1 MFKIC
6 FFLILILYS
15 IFLIK
20 PLNENIFKI
29 KNTQRLTIF
38 YKAFISTFIILIIIP
53 TFLLVSLT
61 ALGIYEHGIASEFLN
76 YLVPANVSKLIDGKA
91 LYTHL
96 VNENGGIIETENG
109 TNSDEMKSS
118 SKSDRSDKSDKI
130 DKTDKNEKI
139 EELNKQDIIITEFE
153 AITVSAFLC
162 FTRAECEY
170 VVLEVGLG
178 GRFDATNVV
187 KNPQAVVI
195 TSISLDHIAILGDTI
210 EKIAF
215 EKCGIIK
222 ENVPVITS
230 SNQHDD
236 ALQVIR
242 ETCENKNCK
251 LVITNPKET
260 EILDDSIFGTVFA
273 YCDNV
278 YKTRLT
284 GNHQIENTVN
294 AIECAKVLGLNE
306 IPIASGIE
314 KTRMIARM
322 EIINENPLII
332 RDGGHNEGCAEA
344 LYNFLKKYN
353 VQKINMLIGLMADKD
368 VEGYV
373 KTIAPLCKSVV
384 TVTPSNPRAL
394 NGEKLKEITEKY
406 CDNVIFINNPK
417 EGYKYILSIT
427 KQDETVLIC
436 GSFYMM
442 SDIFGE

>member
-1 MFKIC
+1 MNFNESVEYIHSLLA
-6 FFLILILYS
+6 FG
-15 IFLIK
+15 IK
-20 PLNENIFKI
+20 PGLERISMLLDLLQNPQDKLKI
-29 KNTQRLTIF
+29 VHIAGTNGKGSTSTM
-38 YKAFISTFIILIIIP
+38 ISNML
-53 TFLLVSLT
+53 
-61 ALGIYEHGIASEFLN
+61 IASGKKTGLFTSPYVIDFCERIQIN
-76 YLVPANVSKLIDGKA
+76 GENV
-91 LYTHL
+91 
-96 VNENGGIIETENG
+96 
-109 TNSDEMKSS
+109 
-118 SKSDRSDKSDKI
+118 
-130 DKTDKNEKI
+130 DKTLFSECVTEVREKI

-162 FTRAECEY
+162 FVKAECEY

-195 TSISLDHIAILGDTI
+195 TSISLDHVAILGDTI

-230 SNQHDD
+230 LNQCDD
-236 ALQVIR
+236 ALKVIK
-242 ETCENKNCK
+242 ETCGKKNSD
-251 LVITNPKET
+251 LIITNPKST

-294 AIECAKVLGLNE
+294 AIECAKVLGINE
-306 IPIASGIE
+306 NSIASGIE
-314 KTRMIARM
+314 NTKMIARM
-322 EIINENPLII
+322 EIINEKPLVI

-344 LYNFLKKYN
+344 LYNFLNKYN
-353 VQKINMLIGLMADKD
+353 VKNINMLIGLMADKD

-373 KTIAPLCKSVV
+373 KKIAPLCKSVV

-406 CDNVIFINNPK
+406 CDDTKFINNPK
-417 EGYKYILSIT
+417 EGYEYILSNT
-427 KQDETVLIC
+427 KEDETVLIC

-442 SDIFGE
+442 SDIFGN